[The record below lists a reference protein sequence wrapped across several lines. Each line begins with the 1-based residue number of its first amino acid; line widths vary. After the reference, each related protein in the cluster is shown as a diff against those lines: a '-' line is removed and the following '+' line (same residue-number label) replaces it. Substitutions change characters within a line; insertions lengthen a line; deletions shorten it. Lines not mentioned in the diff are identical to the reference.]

1 MGGSGSSSAFDVAG
15 RNSGIVP
22 IDYCSNYNGTSWAS
36 SGALPQSKYSLC
48 AFGTVSAGVA
58 HGGHNGSTSLSTCHT
73 YNSSTWSTGGS
84 LNVARLDHSDGSVV
98 TVGGGSAACEI
109 YGDNTPST
117 FGFTDVVDFQT
128 LSTATTSDIV
138 TPTGYTVTVA
148 WTCSGGTASI
158 SGGAF
163 ASSGTINPGQ
173 TVQLKVTS
181 SALYATAVSATVTI
195 GGVSDTWYVTTRNAP
210 IPQIIFL

>member
-1 MGGSGSSSAFDVAG
+1 MTAS
-15 RNSGIVP
+15 
-22 IDYCSNYNGTSWAS
+22 YLYNGA
-36 SGALPQSKYSLC
+36 
-48 AFGTVSAGVA
+48 
-58 HGGHNGSTSLSTCHT
+58 
-73 YNSSTWSTGGS
+73 TWSTAGS
-84 LNVARLDHSDGSVV
+84 LNVARHSHAA
-98 TVGGGSAACEI
+98 GGGVAVAGYGASAELSSIEI
-109 YGDNTPST
+109 YGVNFPSA
-117 FGFTDVVDFQT
+117 FGFADVAAAN
-128 LSTATTSDIV
+128 LSTVTTSDTV
-138 TPTGYTVTVA
+138 APSGYNVTVA

-210 IPQIIFL
+210 IPQIMIM